1 MLPSITGTSADGIA
15 TFRHEP
21 TVRRFWPVILPG
33 VQQIRETNKEPWLP
47 EDIFT
52 ALVTGGAQLYVFHK
66 EGAFA
71 GFSVLQV
78 MQFPFQDEP
87 VVNIWLGY
95 AVEKGNAHYGV
106 ELTRQVASA
115 AGIERIVFASPHEG
129 WTGKFKKITTWYE
142 V

>member
-1 MLPSITGTSADGIA
+1 MLPTISGTSADGQA

-21 TVRRFWPVILPG
+21 NIRRFWPVVKPG
-33 VQQIRETNKEPWLP
+33 VEQIRDTNKEAWLS
-47 EDIFT
+47 EDVFA
-52 ALVTGGAQLYVFHK
+52 ALMAGAAQLYVFHK
-66 EGAFA
+66 NGAYA

-78 MQFPFQDEP
+78 MQMPFCDEP

-115 AGIERIVFASPHEG
+115 AGVERIVFSSPQEG
-129 WTGKFKKITTWYE
+129 WTDKFKKITTWYE